1 MSKAPVLAPV
11 EKDDKAR
18 AVSRMFSSIAPRY
31 DLNNTLLSFGRHHA
45 WKRAAVEQADCRPG
59 DRVLDVGTGTADLA
73 LLLAERVGASP
84 ASSAS
89 GGGLGGGEV
98 LAVDCNPEML
108 RVGLDK
114 VRSAAPHARITCLLG
129 DALSLPVRSGSCAVA
144 TTAFCLRNVA
154 DLPRALQEMHR
165 VLQPGGRAVCLEFS
179 HPKGLLLRRLYDWY
193 SFALLPKIGT
203 AVAGDR
209 TGVYY
214 YLPDSIRRFPD
225 RDGLKALMEEAGFH
239 EVTYTDLTGGI
250 VSIHKGVA

>member
-1 MSKAPVLAPV
+1 MQASG
-11 EKDDKAR
+11 DKAR

-31 DLNNTLLSFGRHHA
+31 DLNNTLLSFGMHHA
-45 WKRAAVEQADCRPG
+45 WKRAAVAYAGAQPG

-73 LLLAERVGASP
+73 LLLADRVGAR
-84 ASSAS
+84 
-89 GGGLGGGEV
+89 GEV

-114 VRSAAPHARITCLLG
+114 IRRRAPHARIVCLLG
-129 DALSLPVRSGSCAVA
+129 DAMELPVRSGSCAAV

-154 DLPRALQEMHR
+154 DLPRALQELRR

-179 HPKGLLLRRLYDWY
+179 HPKGPVLRRLYDWY
-193 SFALLPKIGT
+193 SFALLPRIGT

-214 YLPDSIRRFPD
+214 YLPDSIRLFPD
-225 RDGLKALMEEAGFH
+225 RDGLKALMEEAGFR
-239 EVTYTDLTGGI
+239 EVTHTDLTGGI